1 VLPFAARTNAA
12 PDGSCIEGT
21 KPLQIV
27 REMKALDAALA
38 GWRGAGETI
47 ALVPTM
53 GALHAGHLALVAE
66 ARRLAERVVATIF
79 VNPLQFGANED
90 LDSYPRQEAEDI
102 ALLEAEGCD
111 LLWVPAAAEMYP
123 AGFATTVSVAGVSE
137 RWDGAARPGHFDGVA
152 TVVAKLFTAV
162 RPDLAIFGEKDFQQL
177 AVIRR
182 MNADLGLGVEIVG
195 AATVRDGDGLALSSR
210 NAYLSAAE
218 RRRAVALPQALEA
231 ARDAILG
238 GEPVAMALAAAE
250 EQLVRAGFGPVDYV
264 ALVDAATLEPVEAPR
279 GEMRLIAAAR
289 IGKTR
294 LIDNLRVLSVTDKK

>member
-1 VLPFAARTNAA
+1 
-12 PDGSCIEGT
+12 
-21 KPLQIV
+21 
-27 REMKALDAALA
+27 MKALKAALQ
-38 GWRGAGETI
+38 GWREAGEGI

-66 ARRLAERVVATIF
+66 AKGKAERVVATIF

-90 LDSYPRQEAEDI
+90 LDSYPRQEAEDV
-102 ALLEAEGCD
+102 ALLEAAGCD

-152 TVVAKLFTAV
+152 TVVAKLFAAV

-182 MNADLGLGVEIVG
+182 MNADLALGVEIVG

-210 NAYLSAAE
+210 NAYLTEGE
-218 RRRAVALPQALEA
+218 RRHAVALPQALEA

-238 GEPVAMALAAAE
+238 GEPVPMALQAAE
-250 EQLVRAGFGPVDYV
+250 VQLAKAGFGPIDYI
-264 ALVDAATLEPVEAPR
+264 ALVDAASLEPVGEPH

-289 IGKTR
+289 IGRTR
-294 LIDNLRVLSVTDKK
+294 LIDNLRVIMATAKD